1 MSTCAATYFLGSGGG
16 NFRLNNLNRKGKVDY
31 LVDQVTRCM
40 WPCGHPWPSGPLTNP
55 TARSPP
61 PNQRTTV
68 VHDSLCPYPLER
80 EREERYREGALLS
93 CPPSSPS
100 SPATGRPLACFF
112 SDELLPSSSMAVVSM
127 STAAGFRGGLC
138 SGFTGDW
145 GSTLAGAGAERALLP
160 AWAAAPGRRR
170 AARPARSCPSMKN
183 VNEGKGVFAPL
194 VVVARDVIGKKTFNQ
209 LRGKA
214 IALHSQVAPRTF
226 SFFPTGP
233 DGGAD
238 RGRCAG
244 HHGVLPHDRRGRQA
258 AARAHPTG
266 EEERGE
272 ARVPSLKI
280 HLLPHPHTE
289 DRHRDTRLSGP
300 FFPGRASEPFH
311 SSFQLYTTVDAIMYT
326 IFIYF
331 FAPEGILRPQLSEP
345 PGSHWL
351 TIFFFLA
358 REIEAAWSL
367 CQKKISSYIKDP
379 SEREIPRKRNQNR
392 KTGFI

>member
-1 MSTCAATYFLGSGGG
+1 MYVALWTSVAEWSSDESHGPFTPSKSEDNGRT
-16 NFRLNNLNRKGKVDY
+16 RL
-31 LVDQVTRCM
+31 
-40 WPCGHPWPSGPLTNP
+40 PLP
-55 TARSPP
+55 IP
-61 PNQRTTV
+61 V
-68 VHDSLCPYPLER
+68 GER

-345 PGSHWL
+345 PGSH
-351 TIFFFLA
+351 
-358 REIEAAWSL
+358 
-367 CQKKISSYIKDP
+367 
-379 SEREIPRKRNQNR
+379 
-392 KTGFI
+392 